1 MPSFEHAVERVIAIH
16 GEAWKDG
23 GKTASLWRS
32 SLREYAFPLIGEK
45 PVDQITTADVMS
57 VLVPFWSRKHE
68 TARKVR
74 RRIGTVM
81 KWAVAQGHRQD
92 NPAGDAITAA
102 LPKRLSQ
109 VRHMPALPHSE
120 VAAAI
125 RAVYGSRAWIG
136 TKLAFEYLVLTAAR
150 SGEVRLAHWD
160 EIDLAAALW
169 TVPAERMKAQRQHR
183 VPLSRRA
190 VELLR
195 DAMPPRSVVL
205 MGTVWG
211 QR

>member
-23 GKTASLWRS
+23 GKTAALWRS
-32 SLREYAFPLIGEK
+32 SLREYAFPLIGKK

-102 LPKRLSQ
+102 LPKRLSP
-109 VRHMPALPHSE
+109 V
-120 VAAAI
+120 
-125 RAVYGSRAWIG
+125 
-136 TKLAFEYLVLTAAR
+136 
-150 SGEVRLAHWD
+150 
-160 EIDLAAALW
+160 
-169 TVPAERMKAQRQHR
+169 
-183 VPLSRRA
+183 
-190 VELLR
+190 
-195 DAMPPRSVVL
+195 
-205 MGTVWG
+205 
-211 QR
+211 

>member
-1 MPSFEHAVERVIAIH
+1 MPGRYGDGGTLHLVVSPRGTKSWVQRISIDGRRHDLGLGGWPVVSLAMARDRAFANRRAVAEGRDPLAERRKAKMPSFEHAVERVIAIH

-125 RAVYGSRAWIG
+125 RAVTAPEPGS
-136 TKLAFEYLVLTAAR
+136 AR
-150 SGEVRLAHWD
+150 S
-160 EIDLAAALW
+160 
-169 TVPAERMKAQRQHR
+169 
-183 VPLSRRA
+183 
-190 VELLR
+190 
-195 DAMPPRSVVL
+195 
-205 MGTVWG
+205 
-211 QR
+211 